1 MVAFARAEETSTGA
15 VKSFPTLC
23 EETNDIPEDCAEE
36 KEVCMTRTR
45 RKRAWQRVGAS
56 TAVLAILLTLALPAL
71 AVSGEAG
78 ILSCGTS
85 KPYSYVQWRTKG
97 IWREVTP
104 PGASTIHYG
113 NQPAGM
119 WISGVHQGVYGGG
132 YWDILSSNDTDTVYT
147 KGYCQNFG

>member
-1 MVAFARAEETSTGA
+1 MYDSDTTEASLA
-15 VKSFPTLC
+15 
-23 EETNDIPEDCAEE
+23 
-36 KEVCMTRTR
+36 TR
-45 RKRAWQRVGAS
+45 RGFD
-56 TAVLAILLTLALPAL
+56 
-71 AVSGEAG
+71 GCAG
-78 ILSCGTS
+78 NTVDAGSAGTS
-85 KPYSYVQWRTKG
+85 RLWRGGHLVLRHQQAVQLCPVEDKG

>member
-1 MVAFARAEETSTGA
+1 
-15 VKSFPTLC
+15 
-23 EETNDIPEDCAEE
+23 
-36 KEVCMTRTR
+36 
-45 RKRAWQRVGAS
+45 
-56 TAVLAILLTLALPAL
+56 VLAILLTLALPAL

-85 KPYSYVQWRTKG
+85 KPFSYVQWRTKGIWREVTPPGVRDVHVPHPVGTKG

-113 NQPAGM
+113 DQPAGM
-119 WISGVHQGVYGGG
+119 WISGVHQGVDGGG
-132 YWDILSSNDTDTVYT
+132 YWDILSSNYTDTVYT